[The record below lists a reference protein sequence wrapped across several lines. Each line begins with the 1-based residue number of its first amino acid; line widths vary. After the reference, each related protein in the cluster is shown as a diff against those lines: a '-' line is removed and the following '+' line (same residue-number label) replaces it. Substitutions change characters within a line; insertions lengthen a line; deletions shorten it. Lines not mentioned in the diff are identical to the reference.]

1 MTAPRDHHVATF
13 YDGLARDYD
22 VVYGGAWERAV
33 DQQGEALDALIRASL
48 PGAGSVLDCACG
60 IGTQAVGLAGR
71 GYRVVG
77 TDLSGGAIDRARD
90 EARRVGVDA
99 AFAVA
104 DFRDLSAIEGRFDVV
119 LCCDNALPHLL
130 EPADVVTAMRQMRSK
145 LNPTG
150 LLIVTMRDFDRALRE
165 RPSIATPADL
175 PGPPRRILVRLHDWD
190 EDRPFYTVRLIVL
203 TERRG
208 GWDATEH
215 TTRLR
220 AITRAELADAAGAAG
235 FGDIRW
241 HNQSQV
247 VGDQQV
253 MTARG

>member
-1 MTAPRDHHVATF
+1 MPVPGDQDVAKF
-13 YDGLARDYD
+13 YDGLAGDYE
-22 VVYGGAWERAV
+22 VVYGGEWERAV
-33 DQQGEALDALIRASL
+33 GQQGDALDRLIRASV
-48 PGAGSVLDCACG
+48 PDARSVLDCACG
-60 IGTQAVGLAGR
+60 IGTQVMGLAGR

-77 TDLSGGAIDRARD
+77 TDLSGGAVDRARH

-130 EPADVVTAMRQMRSK
+130 NPADVATAMKQMRGK
-145 LNPTG
+145 LNRAG

-165 RPSIATPADL
+165 RPSIAPPVL
-175 PGPPRRILVRLHDWD
+175 LVGPPRRVLVRLHDWD
-190 EDRPFYTVRLIVL
+190 EDHPVYTVRFIVL
-203 TERRG
+203 TERQD
-208 GWDATEH
+208 GWDVIEH

-220 AITRAELADAAGAAG
+220 AITRTELAEAASAAG
-235 FGDIRW
+235 FDDVRW
-241 HNQSQV
+241 HRQVRV